1 MKNFL
6 KAASLAVVF
15 ATSAAVLPQAA
26 QAQALTL
33 VVDVDQIYK
42 DSVAAKSGGS
52 QLEAKYGQRLKTAQ
66 ATLETAV
73 KGWNTQVEAAK
84 KIAKP
89 DGALPPATEQ
99 ALGQAR
105 QQLNDAKTAFDEVR
119 QEIQYSDQY
128 VKYQLLEKLIPI
140 TEQIRKDRRAGA
152 VVPRQTVLAFDPAN
166 DITSTALQQLNAT
179 VTTVSVTPPQPQQGQ
194 AAPAAG
200 TPARPAPQPA
210 PTKQPQSR

>member
-1 MKNFL
+1 MTNFMKT
-6 KAASLAVVF
+6 AGMAVVMAA
-15 ATSAAVLPQAA
+15 ATAMLPQAA
-26 QAQALTL
+26 SAQVLTL

-52 QLEAKYGQRLKTAQ
+52 QLEAKYGARLKTVQ

-105 QQLNDAKTAFDEVR
+105 QTLTDAKTAFDNLR
-119 QEIQYSDQY
+119 QEIQYADQY

-140 TEQIRKDRRAGA
+140 AEQIRKDRKAGSVLA
-152 VVPRQTVLAFDPAN
+152 RQSVLAFDPAN
-166 DITSTALQQLNAT
+166 DITPTALQQLNAT
-179 VTTVSVTPPQPQQGQ
+179 VTTVSVTPPQQPAQGAPTTTTPAP
-194 AAPAAG
+194 AAPAK
-200 TPARPAPQPA
+200 T
-210 PTKQPQSR
+210 QPQGR

>member
-1 MKNFL
+1 MKTFM
-6 KAASLAVVF
+6 KAATMAVALSAGLAV
-15 ATSAAVLPQAA
+15 APYAAS
-26 QAQALTL
+26 AQALTL

-52 QLEAKYGQRLKTAQ
+52 QLEAKFGTRLKTVQ
-66 ATLETAV
+66 GTLETAV

-105 QQLNDAKTAFDEVR
+105 QSLNDAKTAFDEVR
-119 QEIQYSDQY
+119 QEIQYADQY

-140 TEQIRKDRRAGA
+140 AEQIRKDRKAGS
-152 VVPRQTVLAFDPAN
+152 VVARNSVLAFDPAN
-166 DITSTALQQLNAT
+166 DITPTALQQLNAT
-179 VTTVSVTPPQPQQGQ
+179 VTTVSVTPPQQPGQ

-200 TPARPAPQPA
+200 TPTPATPP
-210 PTKQPQSR
+210 KSQPQSR